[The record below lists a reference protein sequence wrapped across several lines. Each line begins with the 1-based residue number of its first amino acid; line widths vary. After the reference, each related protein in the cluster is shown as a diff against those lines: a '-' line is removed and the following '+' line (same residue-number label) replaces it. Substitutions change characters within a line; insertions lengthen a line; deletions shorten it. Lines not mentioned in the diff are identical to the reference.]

1 MPRPFRLLVSAKI
14 ALQIAT
20 PSLAHESD
28 VSKVARLEA
37 QLSAQEARIGELESA
52 VRALTAAQQGG
63 AQTSTAVAGQPAV
76 QSAARAPLPPPTSGA
91 VAPVQSASAATLDA
105 PRLAVSGDVRVR
117 YEANSGDA
125 AARDRH
131 RAVLRARLRGSYTF
145 NDWLSTGAQLTTG
158 DPDDPNSTDI
168 TLGQFDDDLMVSL
181 DQAYLRLKP
190 GRFDVHLGKL
200 PLPFVRTDLV
210 WDGDVSPG
218 GGSVVH
224 TAKLGGATLRTAGL
238 YFVIDEAANGPDSR
252 MIGGQVAVS
261 PPLPAGWQGQLAVG
275 YYDYTLNSLLGA
287 DSGDFRTNRT
297 TGTGDARRYLSDF
310 NLLDAI
316 GWLSYDGFGPKRQ
329 LRLSGNYVRNLG
341 AEPNAQDGYEIDL
354 AFGRLTQ
361 AGDWRGSY
369 MYAEADPDAV
379 LAAFSHDNTAFGSN
393 YLQHGLT
400 LEHALTSHLFLNA
413 TLYHYR
419 PKLALDGLA
428 LDWRQRLRL
437 NIMASF

>member
-1 MPRPFRLLVSAKI
+1 
-14 ALQIAT
+14 
-20 PSLAHESD
+20 
-28 VSKVARLEA
+28 
-37 QLSAQEARIGELESA
+37 
-52 VRALTAAQQGG
+52 
-63 AQTSTAVAGQPAV
+63 
-76 QSAARAPLPPPTSGA
+76 
-91 VAPVQSASAATLDA
+91 
-105 PRLAVSGDVRVR
+105 
-117 YEANSGDA
+117 
-125 AARDRH
+125 
-131 RAVLRARLRGSYTF
+131 
-145 NDWLSTGAQLTTG
+145 
-158 DPDDPNSTDI
+158 
-168 TLGQFDDDLMVSL
+168 
-181 DQAYLRLKP
+181 
-190 GRFDVHLGKL
+190 
-200 PLPFVRTDLV
+200 
-210 WDGDVSPG
+210 
-218 GGSVVH
+218 
-224 TAKLGGATLRTAGL
+224 
-238 YFVIDEAANGPDSR
+238 
-252 MIGGQVAVS
+252 VS